1 MSNSLHSSPQTSSSP
16 TSLETSSKSF
26 RCGFVT
32 LIGAP
37 NVGKSTL
44 LNQMIGEHLA
54 ITSKRPQTT
63 RNRIPG
69 ILTRDDFQ
77 LIFIDTPGLHQGKSA
92 LNRYMD
98 QIAQQALGESDV
110 IALLIEAGVGPDL
123 QVGISTVARQV
134 LEALQGKSQKV
145 ILVINKIDRIPR
157 EHLLPIIEAY
167 QSLYDFDHIVPVS
180 ALKGEGVEHFVELLS
195 QEMPSGPALYP
206 LDVLTD
212 LPERFFAAEMIREK
226 LFRRLS
232 QEVPYSTAVTI
243 DTWSDQG
250 HKGVFIEATIHV
262 ERASQKGIVIGKGGN
277 QLKNIGMSARQQLER
292 FLNTRVHLKL
302 FVRVEPRWTRSAKS
316 IKKLGY
322 EQS

>member
-1 MSNSLHSSPQTSSSP
+1 VSELSPLLPPSSPD
-16 TSLETSSKSF
+16 F

-69 ILTRDDFQ
+69 VLTQDGCQ
-77 LIFIDTPGLHQGKSA
+77 LVFIDTPGLHQGKSA

-98 QIAQQALGESDV
+98 QIAQHALGESDV
-110 IALLIEAGVGPDL
+110 VALLIEAGIGPDL

-134 LEALQGKSQKV
+134 LEALKGQEQKV
-145 ILVINKIDRIPR
+145 ILIINKIDRITR
-157 EHLLPIIEAY
+157 EHLLPIIQAY
-167 QSLYDFDHIVPVS
+167 QAIYPFNHIVPVS
-180 ALKGEGVEHFVELLS
+180 ALKGEGVDHLIEVLTK
-195 QEMPSGPALYP
+195 EMPLGPALYP
-206 LDVLTD
+206 KDILTD

-250 HKGVFIEATIHV
+250 NKGVFIDATIHV
-262 ERASQKGIVIGKGGN
+262 ERASQKGIVIGKGGS
-277 QLKNIGMSARQQLER
+277 QLKQIGMTARQQLER

-316 IKKLGY
+316 IKKMGY
-322 EQS
+322 EQP